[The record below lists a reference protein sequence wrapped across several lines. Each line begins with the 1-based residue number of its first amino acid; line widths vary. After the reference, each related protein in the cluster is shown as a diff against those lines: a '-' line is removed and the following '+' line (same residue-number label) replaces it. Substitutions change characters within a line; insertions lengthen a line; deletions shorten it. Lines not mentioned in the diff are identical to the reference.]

1 MIIVYGG
8 TFNPPTK
15 AHEEIANLLIE
26 KYNPEKFIFL
36 PVGDSYTWKDNF
48 VSFKHRKKMLKLVFN
63 DEIFEINTLENKK
76 RYKGTYWALNE
87 LKETHKSD
95 VYFVMGADNIE
106 QLDKWINYE
115 KLISEHNF
123 IVLTREGYDP
133 VKLIKEKFP
142 ENVKNFSVVEYHSEI
157 SSRKYRENTTLEH
170 FLNKKVVSYIK
181 GHNLYGGND
190 AKA

>member
-1 MIIVYGG
+1 
-8 TFNPPTK
+8 
-15 AHEEIANLLIE
+15 
-26 KYNPEKFIFL
+26 
-36 PVGDSYTWKDNF
+36 
-48 VSFKHRKKMLKLVFN
+48 MLKLVFN

-170 FLNKKVVSYIK
+170 FLNEKVVSYIK

-190 AKA
+190 VKA